1 MLNRDLTM
9 PKLTLSIDK
18 DAVAKAKQIA
28 EQRGISVSAMFR
40 QFVEALGTQH
50 RARRRTAPITRRL
63 RGVAKVSPA
72 KSDRELLEEA
82 ILTKG
87 RR

>member
-1 MLNRDLTM
+1 M

-28 EQRGISVSAMFR
+28 EERGISVATMFR
-40 QFVEALGTQH
+40 QFIETLGTQD
-50 RARRRTAPITRRL
+50 RTRRRTAPITRRL
-63 RGVAKVSPA
+63 RGLAKVSPA
-72 KSDRELLEEA
+72 KSDRELFEAA
-82 ILTKG
+82 ILAKG